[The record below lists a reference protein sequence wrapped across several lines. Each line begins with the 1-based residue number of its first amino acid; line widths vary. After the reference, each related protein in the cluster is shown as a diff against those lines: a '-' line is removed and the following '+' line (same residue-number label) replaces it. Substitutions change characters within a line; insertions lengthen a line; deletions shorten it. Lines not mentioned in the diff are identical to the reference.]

1 MKTSDFDYDLPQ
13 ELIAQEP
20 AAVRDA
26 CRMLVMDRET
36 GAIEDRI
43 FRDIIDYLEPGDLLV
58 ANETRVLP
66 ARLLGAKRGTGGQ
79 SEVFL
84 LRQLVGSK
92 AQPYADVPHIPGQP
106 VPGENQQAIWEVLVR
121 PGKRLKPGSGAV
133 VDFTDGEGNVAL
145 SAEIVDWAEG
155 AQRGERVARLT
166 TTYPSLDEALHA
178 GIRRCRLT
186 SSTTPAMRNCIK
198 RCIPVAKARRRP
210 LRRACISR
218 PS

>member
-1 MKTSDFDYDLPQ
+1 M
-13 ELIAQEP
+13 
-20 AAVRDA
+20 RDA

-92 AQPYADVPHIPGQP
+92 AQPYADVPQIPGQP
-106 VPGENQQAIWEVLVR
+106 VPGENQQAIWGGTRASGQAFEARQRRGGGFHGWRRQRCAVR
-121 PGKRLKPGSGAV
+121 RDRRLGRGR
-133 VDFTDGEGNVAL
+133 
-145 SAEIVDWAEG
+145 SA
-155 AQRGERVARLT
+155 R
-166 TTYPSLDEALHA
+166 
-178 GIRRCRLT
+178 
-186 SSTTPAMRNCIK
+186 
-198 RCIPVAKARRRP
+198 
-210 LRRACISR
+210 
-218 PS
+218 

>member
-66 ARLLGAKRGTGGQ
+66 ARLLGAKRGTG
-79 SEVFL
+79 SPRCSCF
-84 LRQLVGSK
+84 
-92 AQPYADVPHIPGQP
+92 A
-106 VPGENQQAIWEVLVR
+106 
-121 PGKRLKPGSGAV
+121 
-133 VDFTDGEGNVAL
+133 
-145 SAEIVDWAEG
+145 
-155 AQRGERVARLT
+155 
-166 TTYPSLDEALHA
+166 SLW
-178 GIRRCRLT
+178 
-186 SSTTPAMRNCIK
+186 
-198 RCIPVAKARRRP
+198 ARRRSRMRTCP
-210 LRRACISR
+210 KSPASLFPAKTSR
-218 PS
+218 PSGRYSCVRASV

>member
-66 ARLLGAKRGTGGQ
+66 AQTSALPAAISVKPGYMFNSRSSPEALSFISIA
-79 SEVFL
+79 SVYSN
-84 LRQLVGSK
+84 SK
-92 AQPYADVPHIPGQP
+92 IREDCVCMALSTISSATLAQAGRASVS
-106 VPGENQQAIWEVLVR
+106 VPG
-121 PGKRLKPGSGAV
+121 S
-133 VDFTDGEGNVAL
+133 
-145 SAEIVDWAEG
+145 
-155 AQRGERVARLT
+155 
-166 TTYPSLDEALHA
+166 
-178 GIRRCRLT
+178 
-186 SSTTPAMRNCIK
+186 
-198 RCIPVAKARRRP
+198 
-210 LRRACISR
+210 
-218 PS
+218 